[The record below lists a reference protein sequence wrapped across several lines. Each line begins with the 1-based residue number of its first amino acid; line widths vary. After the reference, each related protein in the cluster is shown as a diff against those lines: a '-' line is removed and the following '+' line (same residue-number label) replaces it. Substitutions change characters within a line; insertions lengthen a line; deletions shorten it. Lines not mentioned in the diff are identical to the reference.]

1 VEDVKRATAALLATV
16 LLAGCAGAP
25 SMLDPHSGQ
34 AHHISVLWWVMVG
47 LAAVV
52 FVIVTSLVTTAVV
65 RRRRAEPETFSPV
78 RDHRFI
84 VVGGLV
90 VPAVILAVVAV
101 LTVSTT
107 NAIFAPAD
115 GALAIHVEGE
125 RWWWRVSYPD
135 LGVTTANEIHVPVG
149 QPVDITVTSS
159 NVIHSLW
166 VPQLAG
172 KADLIPGQTNHLRF
186 TADTVGTFRGQ
197 CAEFCGIEH
206 ARMAVLVVA
215 DPPARFQ
222 AWAAVQATDAAAPT
236 ADAARRGQQLL
247 QSTSCAGCHRIAG
260 TDADGVAGPDLT
272 HVASRRDIAAGTL
285 PNTPAGLRRWLAATQ
300 DVKPDALMPQIDL
313 TDEQVSDLVAYL
325 EGLR

>member
-1 VEDVKRATAALLATV
+1 MRRAAAALVATIV
-16 LLAGCAGAP
+16 LAGCADAP

-34 AHHISVLWWVMVG
+34 AHHISVLWWVMLG

-52 FVIVTSLVTTAVV
+52 FVIVTSLVTIAVV

-90 VPAVILAVVAV
+90 VPALILTVVAV
-101 LTVSTT
+101 MTVSTT
-107 NAIFAPAD
+107 NAVLEPD
-115 GALAIHVEGE
+115 NGALAIRVEGE

-149 QPVDITVTSS
+149 TAVDITVTSS

-186 TADTVGTFRGQ
+186 TADTAGTFRGQ

-206 ARMAVLVVA
+206 ARMAILVVA
-215 DPPARFQ
+215 EQPDRFR
-222 AWAAVQATDAAAPT
+222 AWAAAQAGEAASPASE
-236 ADAARRGQQLL
+236 AARRGQQLL
-247 QSTSCAGCHRIAG
+247 VSSSCAGCHRIAG
-260 TDADGVAGPDLT
+260 TDAAGIAGPDLT
-272 HVASRRDIAAGTL
+272 HVASRRYVAAGTL
-285 PNTPAGLRRWLAATQ
+285 PNTPAEMHRWLAATQ

-313 TDEQVSDLVAYL
+313 TDEQVDDLVAYL